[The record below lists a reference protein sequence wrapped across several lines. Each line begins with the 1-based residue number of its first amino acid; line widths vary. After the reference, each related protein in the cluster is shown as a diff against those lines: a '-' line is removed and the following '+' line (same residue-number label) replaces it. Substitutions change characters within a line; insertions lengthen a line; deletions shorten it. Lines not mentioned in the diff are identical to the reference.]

1 MFGSHDPHRFRKTVA
16 GACMMAAPALGLV
29 GFIVSPGLDAH
40 AGGQLATVAA
50 HRDQWLISELLVMAG
65 LVALVPAI
73 LGLMHMLRERE
84 VTLGHS
90 GGALAML
97 GTLAAVG
104 SSAIAFVVWQMAA
117 AGAARPEMV
126 ALLNRV
132 DDTTATFV
140 MFFLAVFALPA
151 GLVLLAFGLVR
162 AHAVHRNMAAC
173 VAAGAIIAAV
183 GFAASAMWMLVAG
196 YALLMVGLG
205 LIGHMVLGETV
216 EDWEHTPTLAA
227 GAH

>member
-1 MFGSHDPHRFRKTVA
+1 MGSHDPHRFRKTVA

-29 GFIVSPGLDAH
+29 GFIVSPGLDSEAR
-40 AGGQLATVAA
+40 GQLATVAA
-50 HRDQWLISELLVMAG
+50 HRDQWFISETLVLAS
-65 LVALVPAI
+65 LVLLVPAI

-84 VTLGHS
+84 AGLGHL
-90 GGALAML
+90 GGGLAMI

-117 AGAARPEMV
+117 GDAD
-126 ALLNRV
+126 LLNRV
-132 DDTTATFV
+132 NDTTGTFV
-140 MFFLAVFALPA
+140 LFTLAVFALPA

-162 AHAVHRNMAAC
+162 AHAVQRNLAAC
-173 VAAGAIIAAV
+173 VAVGAIVAAV
-183 GFAASAMWMLVAG
+183 GFAAATMWMLIAG